1 MNEVEK
7 TLQIFRNLLNR
18 HPHLAAS
25 FERLCSEAQGKTDEN
40 KALDAD
46 WSEEEYILSHLPT
59 VSAEFYVT
67 HRKVREVE
75 HQVGRFLNMRKI
87 ADEIMANDFA
97 GDIVEFGTWQGLAL
111 TILEL
116 CFRGDPTPRRLIG
129 IDSFEGLPE
138 TSTVWD
144 KGQFKNTSR
153 EIAERNIERRIS
165 AGRSFTLIKGWF
177 SDPEVAVKLKSIC
190 KSICLV
196 HFDAD
201 LASSTTDAL
210 RIIEPYLVERVQ
222 PMFFLFDDWGCHQD
236 EVPEAFLAWL
246 EYAKPKF
253 GIRAEKLYTTNL
265 TRYYR
270 ISLKK

>member
-1 MNEVEK
+1 
-7 TLQIFRNLLNR
+7 
-18 HPHLAAS
+18 
-25 FERLCSEAQGKTDEN
+25 
-40 KALDAD
+40 
-46 WSEEEYILSHLPT
+46 
-59 VSAEFYVT
+59 
-67 HRKVREVE
+67 
-75 HQVGRFLNMRKI
+75 
-87 ADEIMANDFA
+87 
-97 GDIVEFGTWQGLAL
+97 
-111 TILEL
+111 
-116 CFRGDPTPRRLIG
+116 
-129 IDSFEGLPE
+129 
-138 TSTVWD
+138 
-144 KGQFKNTSR
+144 
-153 EIAERNIERRIS
+153 
-165 AGRSFTLIKGWF
+165 
-177 SDPEVAVKLKSIC
+177 
-190 KSICLV
+190 LV